1 LDAGEEEP
9 VDEAEPPT
17 ADEPSPATNEEEE
30 EEEPNMDD
38 GMRRSLDNSKP
49 IKPKDVTV
57 SFSDVVVN
65 TVGFSPFGTVAW
77 AETAVAA
84 TIIHGTADTSVA
96 AVGRAETIIQVVAT
110 SPPAGSQRRCR
121 RLLYDSS
128 REPIAFCFP
137 LSATELK
144 RLLLPTFFLG
154 SRRLAGVDLHAF
166 GGGKQRRQVQSVG
179 AALGSSLSTVCGLF
193 GTLLVVLV
201 A

>member
-1 LDAGEEEP
+1 M
-9 VDEAEPPT
+9 DEAEPPT

-121 RLLYDSS
+121 RRLLQDGGSS
-128 REPIAFCFP
+128 REQIAFFFP

-144 RLLLPTFFLG
+144 RLLLPTFFFWDPEG
-154 SRRLAGVDLHAF
+154 RLESIYM
-166 GGGKQRRQVQSVG
+166 RS
-179 AALGSSLSTVCGLF
+179 AAASNAVRCSQ
-193 GTLLVVLV
+193 
-201 A
+201 

>member
-1 LDAGEEEP
+1 M
-9 VDEAEPPT
+9 DEAEPPT

-110 SPPAGSQRRCR
+110 SPPTGSQRRRR
-121 RLLYDSS
+121 RLLQGGGSS
-128 REPIAFCFP
+128 REPIAFFSP

-144 RLLLPTFFLG
+144 RLLLPTFFFWDPEG
-154 SRRLAGVDLHAF
+154 RLESIYM
-166 GGGKQRRQVQSVG
+166 RS
-179 AALGSSLSTVCGLF
+179 AAASNAVRCSQ
-193 GTLLVVLV
+193 
-201 A
+201 